1 MEQNLP
7 TVIGKRRPDMIIY
20 IQIIL
25 GLLVGGAGF
34 RQIAESPLQGIC
46 ALFLAGF
53 LIMTGLEKM
62 LFRDPHKSEIEP
74 N

>member
-1 MEQNLP
+1 
-7 TVIGKRRPDMIIY
+7 MIVY

-34 RQIAESPLQGIC
+34 RQIAENPLQGVC

-53 LIMTGLEKM
+53 LIMIGFEKL
-62 LFRDPHKSEIEP
+62 LFRGAQKPEVES